1 MSILCFVFQ
10 FSRRDERHAEEYA
23 PPRDLSPRSAA
34 EYVRKALKK
43 ASKRRKA
50 ILTAAKKKK
59 ASKTAAAKK
68 STKISDDDSPKK
80 RKKKKKGAKDG
91 GGKIHAT
98 VVQSCMQF
106 CLIAEIFKLE
116 FKKSH
121 KFLA

>member
-1 MSILCFVFQ
+1 MRDCVIFQ

-59 ASKTAAAKK
+59 ASKTAAAKQ

-80 RKKKKKGAKDG
+80 RKKKEKGVKDES
-91 GGKIHAT
+91 GKMSEYLVQKECEKNLVAHHAGVT
-98 VVQSCMQF
+98 IV
-106 CLIAEIFKLE
+106 
-116 FKKSH
+116 
-121 KFLA
+121 